1 MIRLHNPYRIFR
13 GIATEMKPRHGIFET
28 ATLSSQMAGFFIKGG
43 SLGFLYGLFD
53 VTYVS
58 GIKNPRAQIARSLY
72 FAAPVATM
80 GLSIPA
86 FKSCLSALSV
96 HYGGNP
102 EATWTYALTPA
113 APALIL
119 GYYTGKTW
127 NAALPLF
134 VYGSL
139 IMIGYRL
146 SLNIGPVFNPDGR
159 PPIRTSTLEPL
170 GKFRWGN
177 ESKIVKL
184 DTEGPV
190 WKQFVD
196 QDKK

>member
-1 MIRLHNPYRIFR
+1 MLR
-13 GIATEMKPRHGIFET
+13 
-28 ATLSSQMAGFFIKGG
+28 
-43 SLGFLYGLFD
+43 
-53 VTYVS
+53 
-58 GIKNPRAQIARSLY
+58 
-72 FAAPVATM
+72 PVANRKV
-80 GLSIPA
+80 GRSI
-86 FKSCLSALSV
+86 FSKIRFHFNRFHFHFL
-96 HYGGNP
+96 
-102 EATWTYALTPA
+102 
-113 APALIL
+113 
-119 GYYTGKTW
+119 GKTW